1 MRRTVSNLIVIASQL
16 LIVGLFFVTVFNSDI
31 KLEKHVSIIHN
42 ENLNKIATSVSLLFE
57 EEIPVEQKMEDL
69 TLEELP
75 SIDTIA
81 EEVAELEEKNKDE
94 EEELEADEWEEED
107 AAELALNTESYEN
120 ELEESDYLLPKDE
133 YAFQPETAAI
143 ADEDEGEKYQAVNSS
158 DLPSMN

>member
-1 MRRTVSNLIVIASQL
+1 MIPLMA
-16 LIVGLFFVTVFNSDI
+16 GLGAAALAGLGT
-31 KLEKHVSIIHN
+31 KAYLERK
-42 ENLNKIATSVSLLFE
+42 E
-57 EEIPVEQKMEDL
+57 
-69 TLEELP
+69 
-75 SIDTIA
+75 
-81 EEVAELEEKNKDE
+81 NKDE

-120 ELEESDYLLPKDE
+120 ELEESDYLLPTDE